1 MLQFSVYVWTMAP
14 TPRSTT
20 PAVTAATLPA
30 AHAASQGWLLMAG
43 LIVAIG
49 AQNAHVLRLG
59 LARRHVA
66 PAVALCAASDA
77 LLVAVGVF
85 GLGGLIAR
93 SAALVEAV
101 RWAGAAFLLG
111 YAVLALRRAAL
122 PLALLPG
129 DAEPG
134 RGQGVGG
141 AILATLAVTW
151 LNPHVYLDT
160 VVLVGMVGAQL
171 PLSERAAFA
180 AGAALASVMW
190 FAALGFGAS
199 RAAPLLRRPAAWRVI
214 DGAIALLMA
223 ALAVQLLLFPL
234 AANASANAAVPL

>member
-1 MLQFSVYVWTMAP
+1 MAP
-14 TPRSTT
+14 TRHRRR

-66 PAVALCAASDA
+66 AAVALCAASDA

-85 GLGGLIAR
+85 GLGGLIAT
-93 SAALVEAV
+93 SAVLLEAV
-101 RWAGAAFLLG
+101 RWAGAVFLLG
-111 YAVLALRRAAL
+111 YAVLALRRAAS
-122 PLALLPG
+122 PQALVAG
-129 DAEPG
+129 AG
-134 RGQGVGG
+134 MATVGQGVGS
-141 AILATLAVTW
+141 AVLATLAVTW

-171 PLSERAAFA
+171 PPSERAAFA
-180 AGAALASVMW
+180 AGAALASLMW
-190 FAALGFGAS
+190 FSALGFGAS
-199 RAAPLLRRPAAWRVI
+199 RAAPLLRRPAAWRLI
-214 DGAIALLMA
+214 DAAIALLMA
-223 ALAVQLLLFPL
+223 ALAVQMLLFPL
-234 AANASANAAVPL
+234 AASVPANAGVPY